1 MDSFNEIMT
10 KNTNSQEFEEQW
22 KQIMAFFKQS
32 IGRKPA
38 DLKGVLFLIGIQE
51 LGKGP
56 EHFTKEQKQDL
67 IHIATC
73 KVLSLGGFYTLIGTD
88 EEGWP
93 HWELINKLPP
103 FDLFSQENLLKHY
116 IIQYFKTELG
126 LHI

>member
-1 MDSFNEIMT
+1 MT
-10 KNTNSQEFEEQW
+10 KNTNSQELEEQW
-22 KQIMAFFKQS
+22 KQILSFFKQN
-32 IGRKPA
+32 IGKKPN

-56 EHFTKEQKQDL
+56 ELFTKEQKQDL

-73 KVLSLGGFYTLIGTD
+73 KVLSVGGFYTLIGKD
-88 EEGWP
+88 EDGWP
-93 HWELINKLPP
+93 HWELIKKLPP

-116 IIQYFKTELG
+116 VIEYFKKEIG